1 VGFLKRAA
9 ANLALAL
16 GGIIIALLIA
26 EAALRIANHW
36 YPYFFRFDPAAGWSL
51 RPGASGYYNREGDA
65 WVSINRDGLRGP
77 DRPHTKPADTFR
89 VAMLG
94 DSYTEAIQVP
104 YDQTFSAVAERELA
118 RCPALEGKRVEAL
131 DFGVDGYGTAQELV
145 TLRDRALAYSPDAVV
160 LAIFLGNDI
169 RNNSVVLE
177 GDRCRPFYALDDG
190 RLMPVGPFF
199 DSSSFRLWC
208 MARFDYRDAALTDLL
223 AEGWTILRH
232 PPRAPTP
239 ESPVERAI
247 NYNIY
252 KPPTDKAWRDAW
264 DVTDALINQ
273 VRYES
278 VEHHARFLAVTLD
291 TGVQVLPDT
300 VARANFMRRE
310 GIGDLFYPDERIEA
324 LGRRDGFAVLAL
336 APPLQ
341 EYATEHHVYLHGFKN
356 TPMGFGH
363 WNAQGHHLAGKL
375 IAARLCSMLTG
386 AGSAD
391 GAH

>member
-1 VGFLKRAA
+1 MSFLRRAA

-16 GGIIIALLIA
+16 GGIVVALLIA

-36 YPYFFRFDPAAGWSL
+36 YPYFFRFDAATGWSL
-51 RPGASGYYNREGDA
+51 RPGASGYYNREGRA
-65 WVSINRDGLRGP
+65 WVTINREGLRGP
-77 DRPHTKPADTFR
+77 ERSRVKPADTFR

-104 YDQTFSAVAERELA
+104 YDQTFSAVTERELA
-118 RCPALEGKRVEAL
+118 GCPALKGKRVEVL

-145 TLRDRALAYSPDAVV
+145 TLRERALAYSPDAVV

-177 GDRCRPFYALDDG
+177 GDQCRPFYDLKDG
-190 RLMPVGPFF
+190 KLVPVGPFF
-199 DSSSFRLWC
+199 DSPSFRLWC

-223 AEGWTILRH
+223 SEGWSILRH

-252 KPPTDKAWRDAW
+252 KPPADKAWRDAW
-264 DVTDALINQ
+264 DVTDAIISQ
-273 VRYES
+273 ARDAS
-278 VEHHARFLAVTLD
+278 AAHDARFLAVTLD

-300 VARANFMRRE
+300 VARANFMRRQ
-310 GIGDLFYPDERIEA
+310 GISDLFYPDEQIEA
-324 LGRRDGFAVLAL
+324 LGRREGFEVLAL
-336 APPLQ
+336 ARPLQ
-341 EYATEHHVYLHGFKN
+341 EYATEHHVYLHGFSN

-363 WNAQGHHLAGKL
+363 WNAQGHRLAGKL
-375 IAARLCSMLTG
+375 IAARLCAMLG
-386 AGSAD
+386 AGGTGSAR
-391 GAH
+391 